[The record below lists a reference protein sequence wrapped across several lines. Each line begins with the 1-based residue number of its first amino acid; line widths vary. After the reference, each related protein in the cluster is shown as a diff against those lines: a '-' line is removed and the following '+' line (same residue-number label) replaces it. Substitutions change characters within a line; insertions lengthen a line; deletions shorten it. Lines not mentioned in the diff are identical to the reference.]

1 MKHLSKLISPE
12 TLENIEKLR
21 NSVPNE
27 GENNETNLQ
36 EPDSQENSANGEPP
50 KKKSA
55 LNALIRLLIKLSLVS
70 LFIWL
75 ALIFVFGVFR
85 QEGNNMYPMLKD
97 GDLCITYKL
106 EEYHSTDVVAYRVG
120 DEIRFGRI
128 VARAGDKVD
137 GDTTGLLING
147 GRPSEEIFY
156 PTQMWDINL
165 TLPVVLGEGEFMI
178 LNDYREDL
186 RDSRNYGIIHEDD
199 LEGKIVFI
207 FRRRGF

>member
-1 MKHLSKLISPE
+1 M
-12 TLENIEKLR
+12 R
-21 NSVPNE
+21 NSAPTE
-27 GENNETNLQ
+27 GENNDPDLR
-36 EPDSQENSANGEPP
+36 EPDSQEKSAAGNSP

-55 LNALIRLLIKLSLVS
+55 FEALIRLLIKLSVIS
-70 LFIWL
+70 LLIWL
-75 ALIFVFGVFR
+75 ALTFVFGVFR

-128 VARAGDKVD
+128 VARSGDKVD

-165 TLPVVLGEGEFMI
+165 TLPVSLYEGEYMI

-186 RDSRNYGIIHEDD
+186 KDSRSYGIIHEDD

-207 FRRRGF
+207 FRRRGI